1 MSVET
6 LVGFGKATE
15 IPCEVENAKGIDWGV
30 PIDAYLMNAAQ
41 VGSRFAASV
50 YCDLSGVSADGMTIV
65 TPPVRGIGN
74 AGGFEML
81 QSLCGNDH
89 YVVVTRF
96 DRDKK

>member
-1 MSVET
+1 M
-6 LVGFGKATE
+6 GFGDAAE
-15 IPCEVENAKGIDWGV
+15 IPDGVEKARGVDWGV

-50 YCDLSGVSADGMTIV
+50 YCDLSGASADGMTIL
-65 TPPVRGIGN
+65 TPPVRQLAKVGR
-74 AGGFEML
+74 FEML

-96 DRDKK
+96 NSEEK